1 MKEKIKYAGASG
13 HTSSGTKKKLLGL
26 LLSVFMVL
34 TLAATTARADVTTDK
49 WTDFVAPDF
58 DGGSGTKDDPYQI
71 ATAEQLAKLA
81 TEVNSG
87 VPGQTHS
94 GEYFKLTASIDLSGK
109 RWVPIGYGNLSSK
122 SFSGYFDGNNQVI
135 KGLYVDERGNNVCA
149 GLFGVVVAISD
160 EPVLKNICIE
170 NATIYAGDSTN
181 SSASPDIYG
190 AGVLAGSLTTMGGS
204 SATFIG
210 VENCQGTGQV
220 ESRMYAGGLIGDASR
235 AHVSDCS
242 ADVSV
247 TGTCVTGGFIGN
259 VFQGSYKNCTAKGR
273 VSGEWATGGF
283 AGSVFEIDDSVE
295 IEHCA
300 SYGDVT
306 AKDWNTGGFV
316 GYLEKGKVSD
326 SVSYGN
332 VTNTVTDWEP
342 KTGGFSGT
350 NTHGN
355 IQNCSAAGTVKA
367 SHPTI
372 APGGFIGY
380 DDDGTTAGCA
390 FDQEKN
396 PTLNG
401 VGDVKTSGSNQIAAV
416 DTKSLNSNICG
427 SYNGGHTL
435 SKVDAKKAT
444 HLAEGNKE
452 YWRCENCG
460 CYFSDASGST
470 AIAAADV
477 VIPKTAK
484 HTVDSTGWHS
494 DADNHWNTCE
504 CGEKLNLSGHS
515 FTWVIDKKAT
525 AEEKGSK
532 HEQCTVCGYA
542 KAAVE
547 IPVERIETSYAITE
561 GKGSSY
567 ALQSGSS
574 LTVRGNGDFSKFTG
588 IKVDGVQI
596 GADNYEAKSGS
607 TIVTLKSSYLDTL
620 AAGTHS
626 IEILWKD
633 GSAST
638 TFKIQQ
644 SEGQKPNNDGKDL
657 NSNQKPAKQNPQS
670 VPQNN
675 ANQNPQ
681 SVPQNNVEQ
690 TDSVKNESPK
700 TGDDDNIWVLA
711 ACLFL
716 LGSGFVGVTY
726 YRKRKHLY

>member
-34 TLAATTARADVTTDK
+34 TLAATTARADVATEK
-49 WTDFVAPDF
+49 WTDFVATDF
-58 DGGSGTKDDPYQI
+58 AGGSGTRDNPYQI

-81 TEVNSG
+81 KEVNSG
-87 VPGQTHS
+87 VVGQTHS
-94 GEYFKLTASIDLSGK
+94 GEYFKLTAPIDLSGK
-109 RWVPIGYGNLSSK
+109 RWVPIGYGNESSK

-135 KGLYVDERGNNVCA
+135 TGLYVDERGNNVCA

-220 ESRMYAGGLIGDASR
+220 ESKMYAGGLIGDASR

-242 ADVSV
+242 ADVTV

-259 VFQGSYKNCTAKGR
+259 VFQGSYKNCTAKGS
-273 VSGEWATGGF
+273 VSGGWSTGGF
-283 AGSVFEIDDSVE
+283 AGCVFESDASVE

-300 SYGDVT
+300 SYGNVE
-306 AKDWNTGGFV
+306 ANDWNTGGFV

-332 VTNTVTDWEP
+332 VTNTVTGWKP

-350 NTHGN
+350 NTNGN
-355 IQNCSAAGTVKA
+355 IQNCSAAGVVTG

-396 PTLNG
+396 PALNG
-401 VGDVKTSGSNQIAAV
+401 VGDSGTSGSNQIAAV

-626 IEILWKD
+626 IEILWTD

-638 TFKIQQ
+638 AFTIQK

-657 NSNQKPAKQNPQS
+657 NSNQKPADQKP
-670 VPQNN
+670 
-675 ANQNPQ
+675 AKQNPQ

>member
-34 TLAATTARADVTTDK
+34 TLAATTARADVTTEK

-81 TEVNSG
+81 SEVNSG
-87 VPGQTHS
+87 VPEQTHS
-94 GEYFKLTASIDLSGK
+94 GEYFKLTAPIDLSGK
-109 RWVPIGYGNLSSK
+109 RWIPIGYGNASSK
-122 SFSGYFDGNNQVI
+122 AFSGYFDGNNQVI
-135 KGLYVDERGNNVCA
+135 TGLYVDERGNNVCA
-149 GLFGVVVAISD
+149 GLFGVVVAVSD
-160 EPVLKNICIE
+160 ETVLKNFCIE
-170 NATIYAGDSTN
+170 NATIYAGNSTDA
-181 SSASPDIYG
+181 SASPDIYG
-190 AGVLAGSLTTMGGS
+190 AGVLVGSLTTMGGS
-204 SATFIG
+204 RATFVG

-259 VFQGSYKNCTAKGR
+259 VFQGSYKNCTAKGS
-273 VSGEWATGGF
+273 VSGGWGTGGF
-283 AGSVFEIDDSVE
+283 AGSVFEYDDSVE

-306 AKDWNTGGFV
+306 ANNWNTGGFV
-316 GYLEKGKVSD
+316 GYLENGKVSD

-332 VTNTVTDWEP
+332 VTNTVTNWKP

-350 NTHGN
+350 NTNGN
-355 IQNCSAAGTVKA
+355 IQNCSAAGVVTG

-380 DDDGTTAGCA
+380 DDGGTTAGCA

-396 PTLNG
+396 PALNG
-401 VGDVKTSGSNQIAAV
+401 VGDSGTSGSNQIAAV

-435 SKVDAKKAT
+435 SKVDAKEAT
-444 HLAEGNKE
+444 HLAEGNIE
-452 YWRCENCG
+452 YWLCTKCG
-460 CYFSDASGST
+460 CYFSDAGGST

-477 VIPKTAK
+477 VIPKTAE

-657 NSNQKPAKQNPQS
+657 NSNQKPADKNPADKK
-670 VPQNN
+670 P

>member
-13 HTSSGTKKKLLGL
+13 NTPFGTKKKLLGL
-26 LLSVFMVL
+26 LLAVFMVL
-34 TLAATTARADVTTDK
+34 TLAPTTARADVATEK
-49 WTDFVAPDF
+49 WTDFTAPDF
-58 DGGSGTKDDPYQI
+58 AGGSGTKDDPYQI
-71 ATAEQLAKLA
+71 ATAGQLAKLA
-81 TEVNSG
+81 EEVNSG
-87 VPGQTHS
+87 VVGKTHS
-94 GEYFKLTASIDLSGK
+94 GEYFKLTAPIDLSGK

-135 KGLYVDERGNNVCA
+135 TGLYVDERGNNVCA
-149 GLFGVVVAISD
+149 GLFGVVVAGSD
-160 EPVLKNICIE
+160 ETVLKNFCIE
-170 NATIYAGDSTN
+170 NATIYAGNSTD
-181 SSASPDIYG
+181 SSANAHPNIYG

-220 ESRMYAGGLIGDASR
+220 DSGMYAGGLIGDASR

-242 ADVSV
+242 ADVTV
-247 TGTCVTGGFIGN
+247 TGTCVSGGFIGN
-259 VFQGSYKNCTAKGR
+259 DYKGSYKNCTAKGS
-273 VSGEWATGGF
+273 VSGGWSTGGF
-283 AGSVFEIDDSVE
+283 AGCVFEVDASAE

-306 AKDWNTGGFV
+306 ANNWNTGGFV
-316 GYLEKGKVSD
+316 GYLEKGEISN

-332 VTNTVTDWEP
+332 VTNTVTGWEP
-342 KTGGFSGT
+342 KTGGFSG
-350 NTHGN
+350 GN
-355 IQNCSAAGTVKA
+355 IGGKIQNCSAAGTVTG
-367 SHPTI
+367 SHSTI

-380 DDDGTTAGCA
+380 DDGGTTAGCA

-396 PTLNG
+396 PALNG
-401 VGDVKTSGSNQIAAV
+401 VGDSRTPGSNQIAAV

-427 SYNGGHTL
+427 SYRGGHTL
-435 SKVDAKKAT
+435 SKVDAKEAT
-444 HLAEGNKE
+444 HLAEGNIE
-452 YWRCENCG
+452 YWLCTKCG
-460 CYFSDASGST
+460 GCFSDAGGT
-470 AIAAADV
+470 NAIAAADV
-477 VIPKTAK
+477 VIAKTAE
-484 HTVDSTGWHS
+484 HTADSTGWHS

-515 FTWVIDKKAT
+515 FTWVIDKEAT

-547 IPVERIETSYAITE
+547 IPVGGIETPYAITE
-561 GKGSSY
+561 GTGSSY

-596 GADNYEAKSGS
+596 GAENYEAKAGS

-620 AAGTHS
+620 TAGTHS
-626 IEILWKD
+626 LEILWTD

-638 TFKIQQ
+638 AFAIQQ
-644 SEGQKPNNDGKDL
+644 SESQKPDNDVKEL
-657 NSNQKPAKQNPQS
+657 NTNQNPAN
-670 VPQNN
+670 QNP

-681 SVPQNNVEQ
+681 SVPQNNTEQ
-690 TDSVKNESPK
+690 TDSMKNESPK
-700 TGDDDNIWVLA
+700 TGEDDNLLVLA
-711 ACLFL
+711 AWLFL
-716 LGSGFVGVTY
+716 LGSGFAGVTY
-726 YRKRKHLY
+726 YRRRFK

>member
-13 HTSSGTKKKLLGL
+13 NTSSGTKKKLLGL
-26 LLSVFMVL
+26 LLAVFMAL
-34 TLAATTARADVTTDK
+34 TLTPTTARADVATEK
-49 WTDFVAPDF
+49 WTDFAAADF
-58 DGGSGTKDDPYQI
+58 AGGSGTKDDPYQI

-81 TEVNSG
+81 GEVNLG
-87 VPGQTHS
+87 VYGNTHS
-94 GEYFKLTASIDLSGK
+94 GEYFKLTAPIDLSGK
-109 RWVPIGYGNLSSK
+109 RWVPIGYGNEISH

-135 KGLYVDERGNNVCA
+135 TGLYVDERGNGVCA
-149 GLFGVVVAISD
+149 GLFGNVAAISD
-160 EPVLKNICIE
+160 EPVLKNIRIE
-170 NATIYAGDSTN
+170 NATIYAGDSPD
-181 SSASPDIYG
+181 SSAHTYG
-190 AGVLAGSLTTMGGS
+190 AGVLAGNLTILGGS
-204 SATFIG
+204 RVSCIG
-210 VENCQGTGQV
+210 VENCQGTGKVDSEMQ
-220 ESRMYAGGLIGDASR
+220 AGGLLGSASY
-235 AHVSDCS
+235 ANVSGCS
-242 ADVSV
+242 ADVTV
-247 TGTCVTGGFIGN
+247 TGTRVSGGFIGYI
-259 VFQGSYKNCTAKGR
+259 FLGSYKNCTAEGS
-273 VSGEWATGGF
+273 VSGGWATGGF
-283 AGSVFEIDDSVE
+283 AGSVSGYGASVE

-300 SYGDVT
+300 SHGDVT
-306 AKDWNTGGFV
+306 ANDWNTGGFV
-316 GYLEKGKVSD
+316 GYLEEGKISN

-332 VTNTVTDWEP
+332 VTNTVTGWQP

-350 NTHGN
+350 NTHGE

-372 APGGFIGY
+372 VPGGFIGY
-380 DDDGTTAGCA
+380 DDVGTTTGCA

-396 PTLNG
+396 PALNG
-401 VGDVKTSGSNQIAAV
+401 VGENSGTSGSNQIAAV
-416 DTKSLNSNICG
+416 DTKSLSSNICG

-435 SKVDAKKAT
+435 SKVDAKEAT

-452 YWRCENCG
+452 YWLCAKCG

-470 AIAAADV
+470 VIAAADV
-477 VIPKTAK
+477 VIAKTTE

-542 KAAVE
+542 KAAVDISVE
-547 IPVERIETSYAITE
+547 GAVDIPVEGIETSYAITE
-561 GKGSSY
+561 GTGSIY

-574 LTVRGNGDFSKFTG
+574 LTVRGNGDFSKFIG

-638 TFKIQQ
+638 TFMIQQ
-644 SEGQKPNNDGKDL
+644 SEGQKPNNDVKDL
-657 NSNQKPAKQNPQS
+657 
-670 VPQNN
+670 
-675 ANQNPQ
+675 
-681 SVPQNNVEQ
+681 
-690 TDSVKNESPK
+690 DSVKNESPK
-700 TGDDDNIWVLA
+700 TGDDDNLLVLA
-711 ACLFL
+711 AWLFL
-716 LGSGFVGVTY
+716 SGFVFVGVTY

>member
-13 HTSSGTKKKLLGL
+13 NTSSGTKKKLLGL
-26 LLSVFMVL
+26 LLAVFMAL
-34 TLAATTARADVTTDK
+34 TLTPTTAMADVATEK
-49 WTDFVAPDF
+49 WTDFAAADF
-58 DGGSGTKDDPYQI
+58 AGGNGTKDDPYQI

-81 TEVNSG
+81 GEVNSG
-87 VPGQTHS
+87 VYGNTHS
-94 GEYFKLTASIDLSGK
+94 GEYFKLTAPIDLSGK
-109 RWVPIGYGNLSSK
+109 RWVPIGYGNESSH

-135 KGLYVDERGNNVCA
+135 TGLYVDERGNGVCA
-149 GLFGVVVAISD
+149 GLFGNVAAISD
-160 EPVLKNICIE
+160 EPVLKNIRIE
-170 NATIYAGDSTN
+170 NATIYAGDSPD
-181 SSASPDIYG
+181 SSAHTYG
-190 AGVLAGSLTTMGGS
+190 AGVLAGNLTILGGS
-204 SATFIG
+204 RVSCIG
-210 VENCQGTGQV
+210 VENCQGTGKV
-220 ESRMYAGGLIGDASR
+220 DSEMRAGGLLGSASY
-235 AHVSDCS
+235 ANVSGCS
-242 ADVSV
+242 ADVTV
-247 TGTCVTGGFIGN
+247 TGTRVSGGFIGDI
-259 VFQGSYKNCTAKGR
+259 FLGSYKNCTAEGS
-273 VSGEWATGGF
+273 VSGGWATGGF
-283 AGSVFEIDDSVE
+283 AGSVSGYGASVE

-300 SYGDVT
+300 SHGDVT
-306 AKDWNTGGFV
+306 ANDWNTGGFV
-316 GYLEKGKVSD
+316 GYLEEGKISD

-332 VTNTVTDWEP
+332 VTNTLVNAKP

-350 NTHGN
+350 NTYGN
-355 IQNCSAAGTVKA
+355 IQNCSAAGIVTG
-367 SHPTI
+367 SNPTI

-380 DDDGTTAGCA
+380 DDVGTTAGCA

-427 SYNGGHTL
+427 SYKGGHTL
-435 SKVDAKKAT
+435 SKVDAKEAT

-452 YWRCENCG
+452 YWLCAKCG

-477 VIPKTAK
+477 VIAKTTE

-542 KAAVE
+542 KAAVDISVEGAVE
-547 IPVERIETSYAITE
+547 IPVEGAVEIPVEGIETSYTITE
-561 GKGSSY
+561 GTGSIY

-574 LTVRGNGDFSKFTG
+574 LTVRGNGDFSKFIG

-638 TFKIQQ
+638 TFMIQQ
-644 SEGQKPNNDGKDL
+644 SEGQKPNNDVKDL
-657 NSNQKPAKQNPQS
+657 
-670 VPQNN
+670 
-675 ANQNPQ
+675 
-681 SVPQNNVEQ
+681 
-690 TDSVKNESPK
+690 DSVKNESPK
-700 TGDDDNIWVLA
+700 TGDDDNLLVLA
-711 ACLFL
+711 TWLFL
-716 LGSGFVGVTY
+716 SGFVFVGVTY